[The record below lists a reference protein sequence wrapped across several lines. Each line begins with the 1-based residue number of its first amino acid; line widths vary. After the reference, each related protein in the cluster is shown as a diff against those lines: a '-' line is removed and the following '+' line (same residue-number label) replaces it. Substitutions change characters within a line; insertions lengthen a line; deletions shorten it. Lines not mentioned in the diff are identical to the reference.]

1 MQQMARRAAASSRPR
16 RSYLPERQ
24 VGPVVTGGG
33 CPGRCSSP
41 VRGARPG
48 ALVVAPLP
56 RSSVPTGRA
65 VQAVAVVAGVMITG
79 GLSSADLKAY
89 AEQVKTRFKRDR
101 RIAQVRILGFS
112 EQDILIEIPAE
123 VRRRCGPWHIGYQ
136 SCC

>member
-1 MQQMARRAAASSRPR
+1 MEEGADMTVFHSDVKAQIESISTFPDKVETPTIDV
-16 RSYLPERQ
+16 LER
-24 VGPVVTGGG
+24 
-33 CPGRCSSP
+33 
-41 VRGARPG
+41 
-48 ALVVAPLP
+48 
-56 RSSVPTGRA
+56 
-65 VQAVAVVAGVMITG
+65 VAVVAGVMITG